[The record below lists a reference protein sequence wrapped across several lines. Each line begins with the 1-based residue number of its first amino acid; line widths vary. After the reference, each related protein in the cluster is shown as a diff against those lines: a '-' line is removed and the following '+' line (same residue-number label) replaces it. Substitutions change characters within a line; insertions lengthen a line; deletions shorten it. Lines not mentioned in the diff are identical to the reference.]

1 MRSHTIAVIAAAA
14 IQYSNIGDVQVQNAT
29 EKLVLGM
36 PITTDNLR
44 GQEFIGRLTQ
54 QNSKTDYFLG
64 SSTFQVDLRISGSGA
79 AIK

>member
-1 MRSHTIAVIAAAA
+1 MRSHTIAVIATAA

-54 QNSKTDYFLG
+54 QNSKTDFFLK
-64 SSTFQVDLRISGSGA
+64 SHSQLEVTPTLFE
-79 AIK
+79 